1 MYPTFHTIFAL
12 QKQAGQRAMHNS
24 FYKSASRSSE
34 DNPVFAASNKKCY
47 LPASTDVWKGG
58 GTRCRSQLTVS
69 SMTSQSTDFQICIFW
84 DTLLEKWSQQ
94 KKEKINFC
102 ISGGAVQQQGH
113 PES

>member
-1 MYPTFHTIFAL
+1 MF
-12 QKQAGQRAMHNS
+12 GR
-24 FYKSASRSSE
+24 
-34 DNPVFAASNKKCY
+34 
-47 LPASTDVWKGG
+47 GG
-58 GTRCRSQLTVS
+58 GCRSQLTVS

-102 ISGGAVQQQGH
+102 ISGGSVQQQGH